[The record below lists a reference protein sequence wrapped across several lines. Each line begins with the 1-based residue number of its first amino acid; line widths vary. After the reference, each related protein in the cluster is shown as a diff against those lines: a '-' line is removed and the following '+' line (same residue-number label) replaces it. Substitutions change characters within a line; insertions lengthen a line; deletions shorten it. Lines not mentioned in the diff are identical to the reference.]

1 MTDIKD
7 FLAGIG
13 VNTHLDAGTTG
24 YGDVAL
30 VRASLAYLGVS
41 LIRDHAYDVS
51 LAAFRSLATAGVKFD
66 LILDDDP
73 KAELD
78 SLVPIFP
85 AIRFAEGPNEVDY
98 QPILTNGIAN
108 PVLAAVTEQASVA
121 AALVATPALRGTP
134 LIAESM
140 ASADNLR
147 PYAANLAHATVAN
160 LHSYGANGA
169 SPGSVIAA
177 DAATA
182 RALSPLPLALTET
195 GYYSMPTD
203 DSGVDES
210 VQARLTLDTLF
221 DAVNSGITPVILYEL
236 LDEASDPGN
245 TDGQLHY
252 GLFHADGSPKPVA
265 TALRNLTT
273 ILTAADATPGV
284 APTVTID
291 ADDAPDTAHAVTLAG
306 AAGTTVAVIW
316 AEPQLWD
323 PVTHAV
329 IAPPQT
335 PTHLSLGSTIHS
347 VLVFDPLLGTAP
359 IATYADISSLTLLLT
374 DHPLLLQ
381 LSAAPAIVP
390 TPVTPEPS
398 AVDPTTAPAAPVA
411 SPPIVKSPAPL
422 ASVIPTVGVY
432 RFFETTNG
440 THFYTADA
448 AEAQTI
454 RQTRPDL
461 TPEGIGLRAIDPTA
475 LSSTDP
481 AATPIYRFFDALS
494 GTQFLTAS
502 AAERDTVIATRPDL
516 HYEATSRFYEHA
528 IAQPGDTPVYRFFD
542 TVQGTHFYTDDPTER
557 GTILST
563 RPDLVAEGIGFY
575 EPPDA

>member
-13 VNTHLDAGTTG
+13 VNTHMDATTTG

-51 LAAFRSLATAGVKFD
+51 LAAYRTLATAGIKFD

-78 SLVPIFP
+78 SLAPIFP

-121 AALVATPALRGTP
+121 AALAATPALRGTP

-147 PYAANLAHATVAN
+147 AYAANLAHAKVAN

-177 DAATA
+177 DVATA
-182 RALSPLPLALTET
+182 RALSPLPVALTET
-195 GYYSMPTD
+195 GYYTMPTD

-221 DAVNSGITPVILYEL
+221 DAVSSGITPTILYEL

-265 TALRNLTT
+265 TALHNLAT
-273 ILTAADATPGV
+273 ILTTADATPGI
-284 APTVTID
+284 APLVTID
-291 ADDAPDTAHAVTLAG
+291 ADDAPETAKTLTLQG
-306 AAGTTVAVIW
+306 AAGTVVAVVW
-316 AEPQLWD
+316 AEPQIWD
-323 PVTHAV
+323 PVTHTE

-381 LSAAPAIVP
+381 LSAASTIVP
-390 TPVTPEPS
+390 TPVAPEPS
-398 AVDPTTAPAAPVA
+398 TVDPTNAPAAPVA
-411 SPPIVKSPAPL
+411 SPPIAKSPAPL
-422 ASVIPTVGVY
+422 ASIDPTIGVY

-448 AEAQTI
+448 AEAQSI

-461 TPEGIGLRAIDPTA
+461 TSEGIGLRAIDPA
-475 LSSTDP
+475 AMDP
-481 AATPIYRFFDALS
+481 AATPIYRFFDAVS

-502 AAERDTVIATRPDL
+502 AAERDAVIATRPDL

-528 IAQPGDTPVYRFFD
+528 TAQPGDTAVYRFFD
-542 TVQGTHFYTDDPTER
+542 TVQGTHFYTDDLTER
-557 GTILST
+557 GTILSS
-563 RPDLVAEGIGFY
+563 RPDLVPEGIGFY